1 MNFIAL
7 NFLGN
12 LLGGGAAAGTDASAG
27 KGGTA
32 GSIIMIGVMVVAM
45 YFLMIRPQKKKQK
58 EEQEMRDSIQI
69 GDEITTIGGII
80 GRVVTVKEDSI
91 VIETGADRV
100 KMRFQRWAIQTN
112 ETANA
117 RMEAERKAAAEA
129 KKAKGEQDAID
140 AAVNGKKRKFSKK
153 VKNIADDTAKETVD
167 DTVKE
172 TVDETKE

>member
-1 MNFIAL
+1 MNFVTL
-7 NFLGN
+7 NFLSN
-12 LLGGGAAAGTDASAG
+12 LLGGGAQAGAEGAAAG
-27 KGGTA
+27 KGGSF
-32 GSIIMIGVMVVAM
+32 GGIIMIVVMAVAM

-69 GDEITTIGGII
+69 GDEVTTIGGIM

-112 ETANA
+112 DTANA
-117 RMEAERKAAAEA
+117 RMEAERKAAADA

-140 AAVNGKKRKFSKK
+140 AAVNGKKKKFSKK
-153 VKNIADDTAKETVD
+153 VKNIADEKVD
-167 DTVKE
+167 ETVKE
-172 TVDETKE
+172 AVDETNE